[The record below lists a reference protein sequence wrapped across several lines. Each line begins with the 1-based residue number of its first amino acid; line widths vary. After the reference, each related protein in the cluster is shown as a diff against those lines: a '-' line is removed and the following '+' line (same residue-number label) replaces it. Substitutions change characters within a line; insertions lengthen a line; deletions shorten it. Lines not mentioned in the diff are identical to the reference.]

1 MKQGRRT
8 FLKASGVIGAAAVT
22 GVPAF
27 PAPAVAQSRNAGA
40 SSEVKGLTL
49 CTLRRGA
56 RYGLGVRTEAGI
68 LDVVAAEQDF
78 RMGVPTTIDAVFE
91 GLRDNGALVRIVD
104 KVQNSA
110 GADRY
115 MVAEQNAPFG
125 PCVTR
130 PEKIIGIGLN
140 YRKHAAEVG
149 QPVPKQ
155 PILFNKFNSALN
167 NCGGT
172 IAVSK
177 IPAEQ
182 FDYEAEL
189 VIVIGRTANNVSEAE
204 ASNHIFGYAT
214 GNDFSARDLQRR
226 SSQWMLGKTCDGFAP
241 VGPWLVT
248 ADQVDGNNL
257 RIGCKVNGEVR
268 QDSSTS
274 DMVFNCQQ
282 LVSYISKH
290 MTLKPG
296 DIIFTG
302 TPEGV
307 ISGYPK
313 DKQVWL
319 KPGDRVV
326 TSIEK
331 LGELDFRLT

>member
-1 MKQGRRT
+1 MQQDRRS
-8 FLKASGVIGAAAVT
+8 FLKTSAIIGTAAVT
-22 GVPAF
+22 GA
-27 PAPAVAQSRNAGA
+27 AALATPAVAQTRNAGA
-40 SSEVKGLTL
+40 PGELKGLTL

-56 RYGLGVRTEAGI
+56 RYGLGVRIERGI
-68 LDVVAAEQDF
+68 IDVVAAEQDF
-78 RMGVPTTIDAVFE
+78 REGAPTTIEAVFA
-91 GLRDNGALVRIVD
+91 GTRDSAALVRLVE
-104 KVQNSA
+104 KVKNSEA
-110 GADRY
+110 DDRY
-115 MVAEQNAPFG
+115 VIAEQNAPFG

-155 PILFNKFNSALN
+155 PILFNKFNTALN

-189 VIVIGRTANNVSEAE
+189 VVVIGRTAHNVSEAD
-204 ASNHIFGYAT
+204 ASNYTFGYAT
-214 GNDFSARDLQRR
+214 GNDFSARDLQSR

-257 RIGCKVNGEVR
+257 KIGCKVNGEVR
-268 QDSSTS
+268 QDSNTS

-307 ISGYPK
+307 INGYPK
-313 DKQVWL
+313 DKRVWL
-319 KPGDRVV
+319 KPGDRLV

-331 LGELDFRLT
+331 LGDLDFRLT